1 MSYHT
6 GPHTVINGVRATDE
20 RSVGNFDSYGDKL
33 ETLCLVTLLATFSLG
48 YVTSLAKP
56 ADVSAASAIVSLL
69 AIGCLLAP
77 VVGAWYFHKQQEE
90 AEQGSEQTEEPVRAD
105 QPVGRDSN
113 PLSDIASQCR

>member
-77 VVGAWYFHKQQEE
+77 VVGAWYCLKQQDG
-90 AEQGSEQTEEPVRAD
+90 AEQDSEQTEEAAEQPAERA
-105 QPVGRDSN
+105 PN
-113 PLSDIASQCR
+113 PLGDMRVPM